1 MVTEK
6 KPTPFGLWRL
16 LWLIGKWDEHQPIIQ
31 EPLIFPLLTA
41 LGIAALVNDLV
52 VGRSLGLFPL
62 DDLPGGFVHFFAATE
77 TGWHGLFLS
86 FTAWW
91 NEWKPW
97 TAPG

>member
-1 MVTEK
+1 
-6 KPTPFGLWRL
+6 
-16 LWLIGKWDEHQPIIQ
+16 
-31 EPLIFPLLTA
+31 
-41 LGIAALVNDLV
+41 
-52 VGRSLGLFPL
+52 LFPL